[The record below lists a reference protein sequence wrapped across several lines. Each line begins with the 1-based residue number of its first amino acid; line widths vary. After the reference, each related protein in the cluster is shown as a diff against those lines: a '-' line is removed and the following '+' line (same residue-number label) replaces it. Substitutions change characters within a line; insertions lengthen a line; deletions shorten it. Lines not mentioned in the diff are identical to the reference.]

1 MTHPALQQG
10 FVQVLRGAPGH
21 PAMAVYRNTVVKG
34 CIDALEANFPAVV
47 RLVGR
52 DWFRS
57 VAALYVAE
65 EPPRD
70 ARLFTY
76 GGGFPAF
83 IGRFEPAAELPYLEG
98 VARLD
103 HLWIESHTA
112 ADTMALRPDALAG
125 LAPEALGDCRLV
137 PHPAAR
143 WLWHPSL
150 PIATLWSRSRD
161 ADDASDVGDIAWSGE
176 GLLLT
181 RPARGVQWRSL
192 TPGCAAL
199 LAACAEGQ
207 TLAGA
212 AAAALVAEPGC
223 DLAAAL
229 SVLLTQGAFAAA

>member
-1 MTHPALQQG
+1 MTGAAFQPDFVKVLQ
-10 FVQVLRGAPGH
+10 GAPGH

-65 EPPRD
+65 EPPPD
-70 ARLFTY
+70 PRLFTY

-83 IGRFEPAAELPYLEG
+83 LGRFEPAAELPYLEG

-103 HLWIESHTA
+103 HLWIESLTG
-112 ADTMALRPDALAG
+112 ADADALRADALAG

-143 WLWHPSL
+143 WSWHPRL
-150 PIATLWSRSRD
+150 PIGTLWSRSRETD
-161 ADDASDVGDIAWSGE
+161 ESADFGDVVWSGE

-181 RPARGVQWRSL
+181 RPGLDVRWCSL
-192 TPGCAAL
+192 TAGGAAL
-199 LAACAEGQ
+199 LAACADGCA
-207 TLAGA
+207 LSDA
-212 AAAALVAEPGC
+212 AAAALKAEPGC
-223 DLAAAL
+223 DLTAAMAL
-229 SVLLTQGAFAAA
+229 LLQQGAFAGA